1 MYNFFLPFLLGVIT
15 SFSLPPYNFLILNFL
30 TFPAL
35 FLILVNNNKKKT
47 ILYGQV
53 LKLVGLLELVILFPI
68 YTG

>member
-53 LKLVGLLELVILFPI
+53 LKLVGLLELVILFPMK
-68 YTG
+68 